1 MDLFK
6 SKKFQMA
13 LVGII
18 VAVVGHMIPE
28 IDQAALTEVAAV
40 IVAYLISQGL
50 ADFGKEGKENLLE
63 TVRTQA
69 KAEAEAE
76 WEGIS

>member
-13 LVGII
+13 IVGVLVAI
-18 VAVVGHMIPE
+18 VGHMIPE

-40 IVAYLISQGL
+40 IVAYLIGQGL
-50 ADFGKEGKENLLE
+50 ADFGKEGK
-63 TVRTQA
+63 
-69 KAEAEAE
+69 K
-76 WEGIS
+76 